1 MPVERT
7 DITLT
12 YLVYIFGPGDEARAR
27 FLARFRDRVR
37 KL

>member
-12 YLVYIFGPGDEARAR
+12 HLVYIFGPGDEAS
-27 FLARFRDRVR
+27 ARFRDWVR
-37 KL
+37 KLCG